1 MGSIPGQGRSP
12 GGGHSNLL
20 SILAWRIP
28 WTEKPGGLQSTGSQ
42 RVRHNCTCRH
52 IKSFFYLE
60 AFMIFLKSLEF
71 LVYQNMP
78 RNVSFLIKTIWNST
92 SQFSLPVFSS
102 RKFFSLGLIIPFFF
116 LLILLFLFI
125 PLRNAYY
132 SYIGSSGPN
141 FLISYHFSNDLPLF
155 HFCSMF

>member
-116 LLILLFLFI
+116 SIYSIISFYSTKECLLFIYWVFWT
-125 PLRNAYY
+125 
-132 SYIGSSGPN
+132 
-141 FLISYHFSNDLPLF
+141 
-155 HFCSMF
+155 